1 MSCWECCTSM
11 RMAKGARPGRSEKVV
26 HRKRGRNGC
35 GPRARRSEPGPRISW
50 GCAGNRRRS
59 RRGPRCRVRTGSGLC
74 ESRLSPH
81 ECAAPKGSAAETV
94 TAGTARAAVV
104 RDDGRVSGRP
114 IGRGRPAPYARR
126 RGRAIVSVEKS
137 DETRRIASF
146 RDNWPHGRMPWPER
160 RPGPTVA
167 IVHCA
172 PGWCRPGEPT
182 TLHGQRKT
190 HHARIPPWELARPRI
205 AEPQR
210 PSSTGRCGDLPLS
223 IADQADRRQISL
235 SERMPCHA

>member
-1 MSCWECCTSM
+1 MCRAS
-11 RMAKGARPGRSEKVV
+11 RV
-26 HRKRGRNGC
+26 HRRCRAGNAVRRCAWQKAPVPGGPRKWFIARGERNGC

-81 ECAAPKGSAAETV
+81 ECAAPMGGAAETV

-126 RGRAIVSVEKS
+126 REQAIVSVEKS

-146 RDNWPHGRMPWPER
+146 RDNWPHER
-160 RPGPTVA
+160 
-167 IVHCA
+167 A
-172 PGWCRPGEPT
+172 P
-182 TLHGQRKT
+182 
-190 HHARIPPWELARPRI
+190 
-205 AEPQR
+205 
-210 PSSTGRCGDLPLS
+210 
-223 IADQADRRQISL
+223 
-235 SERMPCHA
+235 